1 MQLDHIIVAVR
12 DLDQA
17 MEDFRTLGFTVFFG
31 GQHAGGKTHNALI
44 CLADGSYIE
53 LIAPTDPANPPDDS
67 PYLGLG
73 RGFAGYALLT
83 DDIDAQARALKAQG
97 FPIVGPLPGG
107 RKRGDGQLLAWRTLF
122 LHGSLSPFLIVDE
135 TPRVL
140 RVPDDADKLAHA
152 NGAIGIRELVVA
164 VPDLT
169 AASERYTA
177 IFGQDPEP
185 GPAMD
190 GAETRGFALEGCR
203 VIIAAPTDDAGPL
216 AAHLRE
222 AGESPW
228 LCRVA
233 TEDQTRV
240 GLLDLARTHGARFEL
255 VGD

>member
-17 MEDFRTLGFTVFFG
+17 MDDYRALGFTVFFG
-31 GQHAGGKTHNALI
+31 GQHAGGKTHNALV

-53 LIAPTDPANPPDDS
+53 IIAPTDPANPPDDS
-67 PYLGLG
+67 PYLGPG

-83 DDIDAQARALKAQG
+83 DDIDAQARTLKAQG

-107 RKRGDGQLLAWRTLF
+107 RKRADGQLLAWRTLF
-122 LHGSLSPFLIVDE
+122 LRGSLSPFLIVDE

-152 NGAIGIRELVVA
+152 NGAAGIRELVVA
-164 VPDLT
+164 VPDPT
-169 AASERYTA
+169 AATERYTA
-177 IFGQDPEP
+177 IFGQSPEA

-190 GAETRGFALEGCR
+190 GAETRCFRLDGCQI
-203 VIIAAPTDDAGPL
+203 VIAAPTDEAGPL

-233 TEDQTRV
+233 TNDGTNA
-240 GLLDLARTHGARFEL
+240 GLLDLTLTHGARFEL
-255 VGD
+255 IGD

>member
-17 MEDFRTLGFTVFFG
+17 MDDYRTLGFTVFFG

-67 PYLGLG
+67 PYLGPG
-73 RGFAGYALLT
+73 RGFAGYALLA
-83 DDIDAQARALKAQG
+83 DNMDAQAKALKAQG
-97 FPIVGPLPGG
+97 FPILGPLPGG
-107 RKRGDGQLLAWRTLF
+107 RKRADGQLLAWRILF
-122 LHGSLSPFLIVDE
+122 LEGSLSPFLIVDE
-135 TPRVL
+135 TPRTL

-152 NGAIGIRELVVA
+152 NGAAGIRELVVA

-169 AASERYTA
+169 AATERYVA

-190 GAETRGFALEGCR
+190 GAETRSFRLDGCR
-203 VIIAAPTDDAGPL
+203 IVIAAATDETSSL
-216 AAHLRE
+216 AAYLRE
-222 AGESPW
+222 VGESPW
-228 LCRVA
+228 LCRVT
-233 TEDQTRV
+233 TENDASIGR
-240 GLLDLARTHGARFEL
+240 LDLIHTHGARVEL